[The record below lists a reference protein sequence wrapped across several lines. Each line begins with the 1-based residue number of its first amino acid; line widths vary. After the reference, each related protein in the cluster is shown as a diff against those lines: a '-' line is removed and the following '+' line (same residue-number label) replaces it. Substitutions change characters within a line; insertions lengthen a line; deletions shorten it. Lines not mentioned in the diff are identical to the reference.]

1 MATRAGSTGT
11 AKTSTSKTTRK
22 TSAKKQPAQK
32 SAQKK
37 SAQKKSAQKKSTA
50 NDASGPS
57 SRRSAPRAESRPS
70 MSAGEVART
79 AAEQLAELIGQQV
92 ESVTGL
98 ERTED
103 GWKVEAEVLELRR
116 IPSTTD
122 VLATY
127 EILVDSRG
135 DLEGYRRAGR
145 YARGDTR
152 SDQ

>member
-22 TSAKKQPAQK
+22 APAKKQPA
-32 SAQKK
+32 KK
-37 SAQKKSAQKKSTA
+37 QPAKQSAQKKSTA

>member
-11 AKTSTSKTTRK
+11 AKTSTSKSTRK
-22 TSAKKQPAQK
+22 ASAKKQPAQK

-37 SAQKKSAQKKSTA
+37 SAQQSAQKKSTA

>member
-22 TSAKKQPAQK
+22 ASAKKQP
-32 SAQKK
+32 
-37 SAQKKSAQKKSTA
+37 AQKKSAQKKSTA

>member
-37 SAQKKSAQKKSTA
+37 SAQKKSTA

-57 SRRSAPRAESRPS
+57 SRRTAPRAESRPS

>member
-11 AKTSTSKTTRK
+11 AKTSTSKSTRK
-22 TSAKKQPAQK
+22 TSAKKQPAQ
-32 SAQKK
+32 K

>member
-22 TSAKKQPAQK
+22 APAKKQPA
-32 SAQKK
+32 KK
-37 SAQKKSAQKKSTA
+37 QPAKKSAQKKSTA

-70 MSAGEVART
+70 TSAGEVART

>member
-37 SAQKKSAQKKSTA
+37 SAQQSAQKKSTA

>member
-11 AKTSTSKTTRK
+11 AKTSTSKSTRK

-37 SAQKKSAQKKSTA
+37 SAQQSAQKKSTA

>member
-22 TSAKKQPAQK
+22 ASAKKQPAQK

-37 SAQKKSAQKKSTA
+37 SAQQSAQKKSTA

>member
-11 AKTSTSKTTRK
+11 AKTSTSKSTRK

-57 SRRSAPRAESRPS
+57 SRRSAPRVESRPS

>member
-22 TSAKKQPAQK
+22 APAKKQPA
-32 SAQKK
+32 KK
-37 SAQKKSAQKKSTA
+37 QPAKKSAQKKSTA

>member
-11 AKTSTSKTTRK
+11 AKTSTSRTTRK

-37 SAQKKSAQKKSTA
+37 SAQKKSTA

-57 SRRSAPRAESRPS
+57 SRRSPPRAESRPS

>member
-11 AKTSTSKTTRK
+11 AKTSTSRTTRK

-37 SAQKKSAQKKSTA
+37 SAQQSAQKKSTA

>member
-22 TSAKKQPAQK
+22 TSAKKQPAQ
-32 SAQKK
+32 K

-103 GWKVEAEVLELRR
+103 GWKVDAEVLELRR

>member
-1 MATRAGSTGT
+1 
-11 AKTSTSKTTRK
+11 
-22 TSAKKQPAQK
+22 
-32 SAQKK
+32 
-37 SAQKKSAQKKSTA
+37 
-50 NDASGPS
+50 
-57 SRRSAPRAESRPS
+57 

>member
-22 TSAKKQPAQK
+22 ASAKKQPAQ
-32 SAQKK
+32 K

-57 SRRSAPRAESRPS
+57 SRRSAPRVESRPS

>member
-37 SAQKKSAQKKSTA
+37 SAQKKSTA

-57 SRRSAPRAESRPS
+57 SRRSAPRVESRPS

>member
-11 AKTSTSKTTRK
+11 AKTSTSKSTRK
-22 TSAKKQPAQK
+22 TSAKKQP
-32 SAQKK
+32 
-37 SAQKKSAQKKSTA
+37 AQKKSAQKKSTA

-57 SRRSAPRAESRPS
+57 SRRSAPRVESRPS

>member
-11 AKTSTSKTTRK
+11 AKTSTSRTTRK

-37 SAQKKSAQKKSTA
+37 SAQQSAQKKSTA

-57 SRRSAPRAESRPS
+57 SRRSAPRVESRPS

>member
-11 AKTSTSKTTRK
+11 AKTSTSRTTRK
-22 TSAKKQPAQK
+22 TSAKKQP
-32 SAQKK
+32 
-37 SAQKKSAQKKSTA
+37 AQKKSAQKKSTA

>member
-11 AKTSTSKTTRK
+11 AKTSTSKSTRK
-22 TSAKKQPAQK
+22 A

-37 SAQKKSAQKKSTA
+37 SAQKKSAQQSAQKKSTA

>member
-11 AKTSTSKTTRK
+11 AKTSTSKSTRK
-22 TSAKKQPAQK
+22 TSAKKQP
-32 SAQKK
+32 
-37 SAQKKSAQKKSTA
+37 AQKKSAQKKSTA

>member
-11 AKTSTSKTTRK
+11 AKTSTSKSTRK
-22 TSAKKQPAQK
+22 A
-32 SAQKK
+32 

>member
-11 AKTSTSKTTRK
+11 AKTSTSRTTRK
-22 TSAKKQPAQK
+22 TSAKKQPAQ
-32 SAQKK
+32 K

>member
-11 AKTSTSKTTRK
+11 AKTSTSKSTRK
-22 TSAKKQPAQK
+22 TSAKKQP
-32 SAQKK
+32 
-37 SAQKKSAQKKSTA
+37 AQKKSAQKKSTA

-57 SRRSAPRAESRPS
+57 SRRSPPRAESRPS

>member
-22 TSAKKQPAQK
+22 TSAKKQPAQ
-32 SAQKK
+32 K

>member
-22 TSAKKQPAQK
+22 ASAKKQPAQ
-32 SAQKK
+32 K

>member
-1 MATRAGSTGT
+1 MTTRAGSTGT
-11 AKTSTSKTTRK
+11 AKTSTSKSTRK
-22 TSAKKQPAQK
+22 TSAKKQP
-32 SAQKK
+32 
-37 SAQKKSAQKKSTA
+37 AQKKSAQKKSTA

-70 MSAGEVART
+70 MSAREVART

>member
-11 AKTSTSKTTRK
+11 AKTSTSKSTRK
-22 TSAKKQPAQK
+22 TSAKKQP
-32 SAQKK
+32 
-37 SAQKKSAQKKSTA
+37 AQKKSAQKKSTA

-98 ERTED
+98 ERTAD

>member
-22 TSAKKQPAQK
+22 APAKKQPAQK
-32 SAQKK
+32 SAKKQPAKK
-37 SAQKKSAQKKSTA
+37 SAQKNSTA

-57 SRRSAPRAESRPS
+57 SRRSPPRAESRPS